1 MPGENGEK
9 CQGIARL
16 ELTACSL
23 CLGSLGWKKRGW
35 QNGIFFSSEKFQL
48 FSAEATTLDSHD
60 KFERTLQA
68 QASCHESC
76 GCHSTLIGALQAAPE
91 KSLKGP
97 QTNRSLHGIKDSTM
111 IHCLKSVCMYVYAM
125 KLRQQTAA
133 WKNKTYERTGN
144 RYTNTTMWWR
154 GSSSSSTLH
163 SNVRYSNRS
172 LNLPSN
178 KPTF

>member
-1 MPGENGEK
+1 M
-9 CQGIARL
+9 
-16 ELTACSL
+16 
-23 CLGSLGWKKRGW
+23 GW
-35 QNGIFFSSEKFQL
+35 FSSEKFQPF
-48 FSAEATTLDSHD
+48 FSGSNTFSNVKCLASHATLDSHY

-68 QASCHESC
+68 QASCRESC

-97 QTNRSLHGIKDSTM
+97 QTNSSLHGIKDSTM
-111 IHCLKSVCMYVYAM
+111 IHCLKRVCMYVYAM
-125 KLRQQTAA
+125 KQRQQTAA
-133 WKNKTYERTGN
+133 WKNKTYERTEN
-144 RYTNTTMWWR
+144 KYTFSNTTMWWR

-163 SNVRYSNRS
+163 SNVRYSNHS